1 MNSYE
6 ELHSFIRGKK
16 ILVTGGTGSI
26 GSVIVRE
33 LLTFEPQVVRIFS
46 RDAMKQLEL
55 QKTLARDEGR
65 LRFILGDLRDK
76 ERLFSATENVNLIF
90 HAGAFKY
97 VPQGEYNPFEAIQ
110 TNVLGTQN
118 VITAALQTPSVSHM
132 VMISTDKA
140 VAPTSTMGASKL
152 LAERLMT
159 AAHYIRGSKKTVF
172 VTVRFGNVVGT
183 VGSVV
188 PLFREQAQ
196 QGKEITI
203 TDPRM
208 SRFFMT
214 IPDAVEL
221 VLTATQMARGGE
233 IFVLKMPALR
243 IADLAAVCASRY
255 ATPPARISVGTIRPG
270 EKIHE
275 ALLTEDEA
283 RTALETD
290 RHFII
295 VPQIA
300 VGDIEFGGYSYE
312 GARPLTSHT
321 YRTEALPPLTEGEIA
336 ALLDRAGM

>member
-1 MNSYE
+1 MTADFYQ
-6 ELHSFIRGKK
+6 LIHGKK

-33 LLTFEPQVVRIFS
+33 LLAFEPQVIRIFS
-46 RDAMKQLEL
+46 RDTVKQLEL
-55 QKTLARDEGR
+55 QRVLVADEKR

-76 ERLFSATENVNLIF
+76 ERLLSAAENVDLIF

-118 VITAALQTPSVSHM
+118 LITAALQTPTVSHM

-159 AAHYIRGSKKTVF
+159 AAHYIRGSKKIIF
-172 VTVRFGNVVGT
+172 VSVRFGNVLGT
-183 VGSVV
+183 VGSVI
-188 PLFREQAQ
+188 PIFRELA
-196 QGKEITI
+196 GRGETLTI

-208 SRFFMT
+208 TRFFMT
-214 IPDAVEL
+214 IPDAVGL
-221 VLTATQMARGGE
+221 VLNATLRARGGE
-233 IFVLKMPALR
+233 IFVLKMPALQ
-243 IADLAAVCASRY
+243 IADLAAICATRY
-255 ATPPARISVGTIRPG
+255 ASPPVRVTIGAIRPG

-295 VPQIA
+295 VPQIS
-300 VGDIEFGGYSYE
+300 VGDIAFNEYSYE
-312 GARPLTSHT
+312 GAHPIASHT
-321 YRTEALPPLTEGEIA
+321 YRTDALAPLSGGEIT
-336 ALLDRAGM
+336 ALLDRAGL